1 MVDIAVAV
9 RLGAPEETDD
19 ARTDSI
25 IARELATKILETI
38 PQLYMQ
44 SYILFVTGTH
54 GDPIKVTSIAISVLA
69 LSHGMLKAVGMDPD
83 QKALKKLPFRFVS
96 FLFLASDQA
105 MRSAAFSL
113 VLSQEVRPFGVT
125 LMAVAAVAT
134 CGTYVWTA
142 KAGDDLGEKVVFAFV
157 FFFTIYL
164 IPVWMWGDNDDELLG
179 TVRGVRIRWLEML
192 LCAVLAYLVAKTN
205 CGHAP
210 SHEVAGLVGLLAFN
224 LATYALMRSCFNWRT
239 GDFRFQ
245 STLED
250 WYRCI
255 TGCWTKGKAE
265 DDEANALTAE
275 DSDGNDEVSKVEPE
289 AEPHEAEPNEK
300 PEMVTTNESDDGA
313 KTKPKRRVWKNL
325 KRKPKSV
332 ANQKEGEEVVQRT
345 LASLDAEEEDPTS
358 GGDLQIDVEDQA
370 DLPQLPKEEKKKI
383 KKGKKGKA
391 RGTKARSS
399 TSPEA
404 YMVGR
409 DYPRAPMTT
418 DRWMPHEASSPACSA
433 TRLRIHGEQANASAV
448 EDVIWMVY
456 KVAQR
461 SDTAKAWILHAGGV
475 AALRVWVAQKCHG
488 YALDGL
494 RSLAELLEGCRGSS
508 LSEGALRGAIVGA
521 LYQLVSPRRSSK
533 SAFATLEVV
542 QPESVV
548 VLITEALRIGG
559 AINEDALWSSCTVLE
574 NLIEK
579 DPRMAQVFLAR
590 GGTLLGHRLGLGVP
604 TLHVGGRHP
613 MDQLIRDICL
623 TPARAAGDLI
633 SKSWYSFN
641 FRAIRELVQDP
652 SYRPEDPE
660 PDEPVL
666 EVVIGDAEIQ
676 EIETSN
682 FESSVENER
691 FLLLPRGSFSMRFQV
706 IDHRERL
713 KGECLLGTQ
722 SLWSAAGRAG
732 SVSLRC
738 PLALKQGHGQGHLM
752 VHCRPWDGLPPER
765 PWWIDEAYGYGTVGA
780 PQRVTGTDT
789 LGPAAQP
796 DLFDMLDKDG
806 DGVLSKEELHAAI
819 QKSKAMEMSPS
830 SMSMSPMAARQA
842 THVVPMAPMQPLLL
856 PISSRSSLMLQGN
869 EGSMGASL
877 GHVGHGGPMLGSLHP
892 QAPLGSVRSQKT
904 TSPPPALNPSPP
916 APAAGS
922 PLYSPVQRPAA
933 VSLPPQAIP
942 TRTSY
947 ANQPFLSLPAQ
958 KTPDSPKMQQVLT
971 QGSAREGREAMGPA
985 VSPSRRGMWRSGHL
999 NARAVTQD
1007 RGTAR
1012 ARRALL
1018 AERITHRGPTRLS
1031 LAAHAIGPPGCTFND
1046 AGATGL
1052 LVQWSSELLQEEKP
1066 SSVSARLKAAGFVI

>member
-1 MVDIAVAV
+1 MKLWTSIDEGRRKQLGFLGGLVFTALLNVADFVSDWWVVLGYGCIFDTKLSTECGPGDATGMQETCQVHPWWFGIGLFLLIASNLFQSAVWTYWAVGIDNGILYNFVRQPETCCGFLAVCFVCFVLAFLQFHYMVDIAVAV

-370 DLPQLPKEEKKKI
+370 DLPQLPKEEKKKV

-409 DYPRAPMTT
+409 
-418 DRWMPHEASSPACSA
+418 
-433 TRLRIHGEQANASAV
+433 
-448 EDVIWMVY
+448 
-456 KVAQR
+456 
-461 SDTAKAWILHAGGV
+461 
-475 AALRVWVAQKCHG
+475 
-488 YALDGL
+488 GL
-494 RSLAELLEGCRGSS
+494 EE
-508 LSEGALRGAIVGA
+508 
-521 LYQLVSPRRSSK
+521 
-533 SAFATLEVV
+533 
-542 QPESVV
+542 
-548 VLITEALRIGG
+548 
-559 AINEDALWSSCTVLE
+559 
-574 NLIEK
+574 
-579 DPRMAQVFLAR
+579 
-590 GGTLLGHRLGLGVP
+590 
-604 TLHVGGRHP
+604 
-613 MDQLIRDICL
+613 
-623 TPARAAGDLI
+623 
-633 SKSWYSFN
+633 
-641 FRAIRELVQDP
+641 
-652 SYRPEDPE
+652 
-660 PDEPVL
+660 
-666 EVVIGDAEIQ
+666 
-676 EIETSN
+676 
-682 FESSVENER
+682 
-691 FLLLPRGSFSMRFQV
+691 
-706 IDHRERL
+706 DHR
-713 KGECLLGTQ
+713 
-722 SLWSAAGRAG
+722 
-732 SVSLRC
+732 
-738 PLALKQGHGQGHLM
+738 
-752 VHCRPWDGLPPER
+752 
-765 PWWIDEAYGYGTVGA
+765 
-780 PQRVTGTDT
+780 
-789 LGPAAQP
+789 
-796 DLFDMLDKDG
+796 
-806 DGVLSKEELHAAI
+806 
-819 QKSKAMEMSPS
+819 
-830 SMSMSPMAARQA
+830 
-842 THVVPMAPMQPLLL
+842 
-856 PISSRSSLMLQGN
+856 
-869 EGSMGASL
+869 
-877 GHVGHGGPMLGSLHP
+877 
-892 QAPLGSVRSQKT
+892 
-904 TSPPPALNPSPP
+904 
-916 APAAGS
+916 
-922 PLYSPVQRPAA
+922 
-933 VSLPPQAIP
+933 
-942 TRTSY
+942 
-947 ANQPFLSLPAQ
+947 
-958 KTPDSPKMQQVLT
+958 
-971 QGSAREGREAMGPA
+971 
-985 VSPSRRGMWRSGHL
+985 
-999 NARAVTQD
+999 
-1007 RGTAR
+1007 
-1012 ARRALL
+1012 
-1018 AERITHRGPTRLS
+1018 
-1031 LAAHAIGPPGCTFND
+1031 
-1046 AGATGL
+1046 
-1052 LVQWSSELLQEEKP
+1052 
-1066 SSVSARLKAAGFVI
+1066 

>member
-1 MVDIAVAV
+1 
-9 RLGAPEETDD
+9 
-19 ARTDSI
+19 
-25 IARELATKILETI
+25 
-38 PQLYMQ
+38 
-44 SYILFVTGTH
+44 
-54 GDPIKVTSIAISVLA
+54 
-69 LSHGMLKAVGMDPD
+69 
-83 QKALKKLPFRFVS
+83 
-96 FLFLASDQA
+96 
-105 MRSAAFSL
+105 
-113 VLSQEVRPFGVT
+113 
-125 LMAVAAVAT
+125 
-134 CGTYVWTA
+134 
-142 KAGDDLGEKVVFAFV
+142 
-157 FFFTIYL
+157 
-164 IPVWMWGDNDDELLG
+164 
-179 TVRGVRIRWLEML
+179 
-192 LCAVLAYLVAKTN
+192 
-205 CGHAP
+205 
-210 SHEVAGLVGLLAFN
+210 
-224 LATYALMRSCFNWRT
+224 
-239 GDFRFQ
+239 
-245 STLED
+245 
-250 WYRCI
+250 
-255 TGCWTKGKAE
+255 
-265 DDEANALTAE
+265 
-275 DSDGNDEVSKVEPE
+275 
-289 AEPHEAEPNEK
+289 
-300 PEMVTTNESDDGA
+300 
-313 KTKPKRRVWKNL
+313 
-325 KRKPKSV
+325 
-332 ANQKEGEEVVQRT
+332 
-345 LASLDAEEEDPTS
+345 
-358 GGDLQIDVEDQA
+358 
-370 DLPQLPKEEKKKI
+370 
-383 KKGKKGKA
+383 
-391 RGTKARSS
+391 
-399 TSPEA
+399 
-404 YMVGR
+404 
-409 DYPRAPMTT
+409 
-418 DRWMPHEASSPACSA
+418 
-433 TRLRIHGEQANASAV
+433 
-448 EDVIWMVY
+448 
-456 KVAQR
+456 
-461 SDTAKAWILHAGGV
+461 
-475 AALRVWVAQKCHG
+475 
-488 YALDGL
+488 
-494 RSLAELLEGCRGSS
+494 
-508 LSEGALRGAIVGA
+508 
-521 LYQLVSPRRSSK
+521 
-533 SAFATLEVV
+533 
-542 QPESVV
+542 
-548 VLITEALRIGG
+548 
-559 AINEDALWSSCTVLE
+559 
-574 NLIEK
+574 
-579 DPRMAQVFLAR
+579 
-590 GGTLLGHRLGLGVP
+590 
-604 TLHVGGRHP
+604 

-676 EIETSN
+676 EASGTGGPLFVRVSMDGENVGETSMYKAPPY
-682 FESSVENER
+682 ERPTWNER

-732 SVSLRC
+732 SVSVKC

-765 PWWIDEAYGYGTVGA
+765 PWWIDEAYGYGTVG
-780 PQRVTGTDT
+780 VTGTDT

-958 KTPDSPKMQQVLT
+958 IPESPKKTPDSPKMQQVLT

-999 NARAVTQD
+999 NARAVTQEL
-1007 RGTAR
+1007 GELSSPNAS
-1012 ARRALL
+1012 
-1018 AERITHRGPTRLS
+1018 PTE
-1031 LAAHAIGPPGCTFND
+1031 GPPVSPSRRTRSGHLD
-1046 AGATGL
+1046 ARSMTQAP
-1052 LVQWSSELLQEEKP
+1052 QEEKP

>member
-1 MVDIAVAV
+1 
-9 RLGAPEETDD
+9 
-19 ARTDSI
+19 
-25 IARELATKILETI
+25 
-38 PQLYMQ
+38 
-44 SYILFVTGTH
+44 
-54 GDPIKVTSIAISVLA
+54 
-69 LSHGMLKAVGMDPD
+69 
-83 QKALKKLPFRFVS
+83 
-96 FLFLASDQA
+96 
-105 MRSAAFSL
+105 
-113 VLSQEVRPFGVT
+113 
-125 LMAVAAVAT
+125 
-134 CGTYVWTA
+134 
-142 KAGDDLGEKVVFAFV
+142 
-157 FFFTIYL
+157 
-164 IPVWMWGDNDDELLG
+164 
-179 TVRGVRIRWLEML
+179 
-192 LCAVLAYLVAKTN
+192 
-205 CGHAP
+205 
-210 SHEVAGLVGLLAFN
+210 
-224 LATYALMRSCFNWRT
+224 
-239 GDFRFQ
+239 
-245 STLED
+245 
-250 WYRCI
+250 
-255 TGCWTKGKAE
+255 
-265 DDEANALTAE
+265 
-275 DSDGNDEVSKVEPE
+275 
-289 AEPHEAEPNEK
+289 
-300 PEMVTTNESDDGA
+300 
-313 KTKPKRRVWKNL
+313 
-325 KRKPKSV
+325 
-332 ANQKEGEEVVQRT
+332 
-345 LASLDAEEEDPTS
+345 
-358 GGDLQIDVEDQA
+358 
-370 DLPQLPKEEKKKI
+370 
-383 KKGKKGKA
+383 
-391 RGTKARSS
+391 
-399 TSPEA
+399 
-404 YMVGR
+404 
-409 DYPRAPMTT
+409 
-418 DRWMPHEASSPACSA
+418 
-433 TRLRIHGEQANASAV
+433 
-448 EDVIWMVY
+448 MVY

-475 AALRVWVAQKCHG
+475 AALRAAVLCHADQSQLLENGVWTV

-590 GGTLLGHRLGLGVP
+590 GG
-604 TLHVGGRHP
+604 RHP

-682 FESSVENER
+682 FESSVESLSRSDSFDQAQVPDVCDVPRVESVRKEAARGDLDVQSAAVRAADLDARVGAWSGTGSDEEGPER
-691 FLLLPRGSFSMRFQV
+691 AFSFAAPRELFDAIPGVRRDRETV

-732 SVSLRC
+732 SVSVKC

-765 PWWIDEAYGYGTVGA
+765 PWWIDEAYGYGTVG
-780 PQRVTGTDT
+780 VTGTDT

-958 KTPDSPKMQQVLT
+958 IPESPKKTPDSPKMQQVLT

-999 NARAVTQD
+999 NAGGSERSSESSPRRTHHPPRAHPSLPRGARD
-1007 RGTAR
+1007 RATWMPAQQPS
-1012 ARRALL
+1012 ARRRSQAASPHVSRLL
-1018 AERITHRGPTRLS
+1018 DS
-1031 LAAHAIGPPGCTFND
+1031 
-1046 AGATGL
+1046 
-1052 LVQWSSELLQEEKP
+1052 
-1066 SSVSARLKAAGFVI
+1066 